1 MIVKVRVFATLRKF
15 LPDLDLG
22 ESLDVNLEPG
32 STIRQLIELLGIPET
47 EIKLAYVNGH
57 YREWDYRLS
66 EEDEIGFFSPVGGG

>member
-1 MIVKVRVFATLRKF
+1 MFATLRKF